1 MSRLSLI
8 LFIIIFLLLGYI
20 LYKLKHREFTYNTKF
35 ILNLLFSE
43 LDGIYKELKI
53 GEISN
58 FEKKLLITRK
68 EEILFILEQFFG
80 KNLKEEENEL
90 V

>member
-20 LYKLKHREFTYNTKF
+20 LYKLKHREFTDNTKF

-53 GEISN
+53 GELSN